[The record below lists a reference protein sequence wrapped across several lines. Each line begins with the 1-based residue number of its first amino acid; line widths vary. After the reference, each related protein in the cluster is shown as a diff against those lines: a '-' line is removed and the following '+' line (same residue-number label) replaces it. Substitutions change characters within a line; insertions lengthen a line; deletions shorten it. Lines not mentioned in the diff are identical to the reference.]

1 MAIQVDIL
9 TPRNQQGGPWN
20 PSVMVSSISSGVEFE
35 VLGYSTVVAQI
46 DTPLDSAAAGTITL
60 QCSQDGLTWHPI
72 PGGAVTYTASGV
84 QAKVDVEGL
93 RFIRYQVTTTSGAV
107 EYMVTVTGVRNV

>member
-9 TPRNQQGGPWN
+9 AARNQQGAPWN
-20 PSVMVSSISSGVEFE
+20 PAVIKSSISSGVEYE

-60 QCSQDGLTWHPI
+60 QCSQDGATWYDI
-72 PGGAVTYTASGV
+72 PGGAVSYTTTGV
-84 QAKVDVEGL
+84 KAAVNVEGL
-93 RFIRYQVTTTSGAV
+93 RYIRYQVTITSGTV
-107 EYMVTVTGVRNV
+107 EYFVTVLGVKNV